1 MPYVE
6 RITRAGKTI
15 EIERYFTSRYKKQ
28 GIKRGDKV
36 KPTKEQQQKVNTR
49 QAERKLRILINAN
62 FGYGDYHLVLDYIRR
77 KGEQP
82 RSKEQMRKDI
92 DVFLRELRK
101 ECKKQSIPLKYIHV
115 MEIGEKGARHHHL
128 VINKIDT
135 EILQRCWYKAY
146 EGHNRVKVF
155 PLDDSGNYAELAAYL
170 IKYTDKHRTEED
182 GALQGNKAI
191 KFIENF
197 CHHSKGRNDL
207 LKLELWQKAIVSVI
221 FGIQDAEKI
230 RVFREIFIVIGRKNG
245 KSLFASA
252 IIAYMAYLEP
262 EYGQEI
268 YCLAPKL
275 DQAALVYDGF
285 YQMVQAEEEL
295 AELAKKRRSDIYIA
309 ETNTVI
315 KPIAFN
321 AKKSDGFNPQLVVC
335 DEMAAWSG
343 DAGLK
348 QYEVMKSAL
357 GARTQPMILS
367 ISTAGYIN
375 DSIYDELM
383 KRSTSFLKGNSK
395 ERRLLPFLYMIDDV
409 EKWNDIEELKKA
421 NPNMG
426 VSVKESFFVDEI
438 AVAESSLSKK
448 AEFLTKY
455 CNIKQNSSI
464 AWLEYATVDGA
475 GIEKTLE
482 DFRDCYAVGGIDLS
496 QTTDLTAAS
505 VVIEKE
511 GKLYAFTQF
520 FMPRGRVEY
529 LQATDG
535 VPYDIFVKKGLITL
549 SGENYVDYHDVY
561 GWFTMLLENYGI
573 RPLKIGYDRYSAQYL
588 ITDMENYGFHMDD
601 VFQGENLTPVIREF
615 EGIIKDGNFK
625 IADNNL
631 LKTHFLNVAL
641 KHNMETRKF
650 RPIKIEQRAHIDG
663 FVSVIDAMTVRQKYW
678 EECGE
683 LLKNAA

>member
-1 MPYVE
+1 MPYRNYIYE
-6 RITRAGKTI
+6 YRAKITSGEIVAGKWI
-15 EIERYFTSRYKKQ
+15 KEIYKIIVGGLEKQEYFF
-28 GIKRGDKV
+28 
-36 KPTKEQQQKVNTR
+36 
-49 QAERKLRILINAN
+49 NA
-62 FGYGDYHLVLDYIRR
+62 
-77 KGEQP
+77 
-82 RSKEQMRKDI
+82 
-92 DVFLRELRK
+92 
-101 ECKKQSIPLKYIHV
+101 
-115 MEIGEKGARHHHL
+115 
-128 VINKIDT
+128 
-135 EILQRCWYKAY
+135 KA
-146 EGHNRVKVF
+146 
-155 PLDDSGNYAELAAYL
+155 A
-170 IKYTDKHRTEED
+170 
-182 GALQGNKAI
+182 NKAI

-207 LKLELWQKAIVSVI
+207 IKLELWQKAIVSII
-221 FGIQDAEKI
+221 FGIQDEEKTRI
-230 RVFREIFIVIGRKNG
+230 FREIFIVIGRKNG

-252 IIAYMAYLEP
+252 IIAYMVYLEP

-275 DQAALVYDGF
+275 DQATLVYDGF
-285 YQMVQAEEEL
+285 YKMVQAEDEL
-295 AELAKKRRSDIYIA
+295 NELAKKRRRDIYYE
-309 ETNTVI
+309 ETNSFV

-357 GARTQPMILS
+357 GARRQPMILS

-426 VSVKESFFVDEI
+426 VSVKESFFTDEI
-438 AVAESSLSKK
+438 AVAENSLSKR

-475 GIEKTLE
+475 GVEKTLE

-505 VVIEKE
+505 VVIEKD
-511 GKLYAFTQF
+511 GVLYAFTQF
-520 FMPRGRVEY
+520 FMPRGRVET

-549 SGENYVDYHDVY
+549 SGDNYVDYHDVY
-561 GWFTMLLENYGI
+561 AWFTGLVENYGI
-573 RPLKIGYDRYSAQYL
+573 YILKIGYDRYMAKYL
-588 ITDMENYGFHMDD
+588 IEELKDYGFQTDD
-601 VFQGENLTPVIREF
+601 VHQGENLTPVIREF

>member
-1 MPYVE
+1 MQYKNYIYE
-6 RITRAGKTI
+6 YHAKITSGEIVAGKWI
-15 EIERYFTSRYKKQ
+15 KAIYKIIVDGLEKQEYFF
-28 GIKRGDKV
+28 
-36 KPTKEQQQKVNTR
+36 
-49 QAERKLRILINAN
+49 NA
-62 FGYGDYHLVLDYIRR
+62 
-77 KGEQP
+77 
-82 RSKEQMRKDI
+82 
-92 DVFLRELRK
+92 
-101 ECKKQSIPLKYIHV
+101 
-115 MEIGEKGARHHHL
+115 
-128 VINKIDT
+128 
-135 EILQRCWYKAY
+135 KA
-146 EGHNRVKVF
+146 
-155 PLDDSGNYAELAAYL
+155 A
-170 IKYTDKHRTEED
+170 
-182 GALQGNKAI
+182 NKAI

-207 LKLELWQKAIVSVI
+207 IKLELWQKAIVSVI
-221 FGIQDAEKI
+221 FGIQDAEKTRI
-230 RVFREIFIVIGRKNG
+230 FREIFIVIGRKNG

-252 IIAYMAYLEP
+252 IIAYMVYLEP

-275 DQAALVYDGF
+275 DQATLVYDGF
-285 YQMVQAEEEL
+285 YKMVQAEDQL
-295 AELAKKRRSDIYIA
+295 NELAKKRRSDIYYE
-309 ETNTVI
+309 ETNSFV

-357 GARTQPMILS
+357 GARRQPMILS

-409 EKWNDIEELKKA
+409 EIQDGDGNIIEKWKDIEELKKA

-426 VSVKESFFVDEI
+426 VSVPESFFMDEL
-438 AVAESSLSKK
+438 AVAETSLSKK

-455 CNIKQNSSI
+455 CNIKQNSAI
-464 AWLEYATVDGA
+464 AWLEYMTVDGA
-475 GIEKTLE
+475 GVEKTLE

-505 VVIEKE
+505 VVIEK
-511 GKLYAFTQF
+511 GGVLYAFTQF
-520 FMPRGRVEY
+520 FMPRGRVET

-561 GWFTMLLENYGI
+561 AWFIMLLEVYGI

-588 ITDMENYGFHMDD
+588 ITDMANYGFHMDD
-601 VFQGENLTPVIREF
+601 VWQGENLTPVIREF

-650 RPIKIEQRAHIDG
+650 RPVKIEQRAHIDG

>member
-1 MPYVE
+1 MPYKNYIYE
-6 RITRAGKTI
+6 YHAKITSGEIVAGKWI
-15 EIERYFTSRYKKQ
+15 KAIYKIIVDGLEKQEYFF
-28 GIKRGDKV
+28 
-36 KPTKEQQQKVNTR
+36 
-49 QAERKLRILINAN
+49 NA
-62 FGYGDYHLVLDYIRR
+62 
-77 KGEQP
+77 
-82 RSKEQMRKDI
+82 
-92 DVFLRELRK
+92 
-101 ECKKQSIPLKYIHV
+101 
-115 MEIGEKGARHHHL
+115 
-128 VINKIDT
+128 
-135 EILQRCWYKAY
+135 KA
-146 EGHNRVKVF
+146 
-155 PLDDSGNYAELAAYL
+155 A
-170 IKYTDKHRTEED
+170 
-182 GALQGNKAI
+182 NKAI

-207 LKLELWQKAIVSVI
+207 IKLELWQKAIVSVI
-221 FGIQDAEKI
+221 FGIQDAEKTRI
-230 RVFREIFIVIGRKNG
+230 FREIFIVIGRKNG

-252 IIAYMAYLEP
+252 IIAYMVYLEP

-275 DQAALVYDGF
+275 DQATLVYDGF
-285 YQMVQAEEEL
+285 YKMVQAEDEL
-295 AELAKKRRSDIYIA
+295 NELAKKRRSDIYYE
-309 ETNTVI
+309 ETNSFV

-357 GARTQPMILS
+357 GARRQPMILS

-426 VSVKESFFVDEI
+426 VSVPESFFMDEI
-438 AVAESSLSKK
+438 AVAENSLSKR

-505 VVIEKE
+505 VLIEK
-511 GKLYAFTQF
+511 GGVLYAFTQF
-520 FMPRGRVEY
+520 FMPRGRVET

-549 SGENYVDYHDVY
+549 SGDNYVDYHDVY
-561 GWFTMLLENYGI
+561 AWFTGLVENYGI
-573 RPLKIGYDRYSAQYL
+573 YILKIGYDRYMAKYL
-588 ITDMENYGFHMDD
+588 IEELKDYGFQTDD
-601 VFQGENLTPVIREF
+601 VHQGENLTPVIREF
-615 EGIIKDGNFK
+615 EGIIKGGNFK